1 MFDLPTPTTYLNIWR
16 HMWMLP
22 NRFGAEQT
30 SWQKRV
36 IRNFQEK
43 EKKCHNLLLCHHISR
58 ASVDTMGNVSL
69 SSTYHQCN
77 ERFGFKSFKSL
88 SMPTL
93 TKFRNQTLVGSG
105 DPDSAQWFCHW
116 RSSFSNNGYPPFK
129 GTTRNQNLFPR
140 KDFYFLPIQAQ
151 KLTFENSLENKKC
164 LIFQVIT

>member
-1 MFDLPTPTTYLNIWR
+1 MELDLPTYLKIWR

-43 EKKCHNLLLCHHISR
+43 EK
-58 ASVDTMGNVSL
+58 SVITSYCATTFHAPRWIQWETWVL
-69 SSTYHQCN
+69 AAHTTN
-77 ERFGFKSFKSL
+77 ERFGFKSFKCL
-88 SMPTL
+88 SMPSL
-93 TKFRNQTLVGSG
+93 TKLRNQTLVGSG